1 MIISKIE
8 LVNWRSHEHTILE
21 FSSGTN
27 VFVGIMGSGKSSVLD
42 AVSYALFGRFP
53 KSDRRDVKIN
63 DIIRFGEKH
72 AKVQVWFSTSE
83 KKYMVSRAIG
93 NDSAELYE
101 INNGNTS
108 LIQKDKARVTK
119 TITSI
124 LGTDYS
130 IFVRAIYSEQNNID
144 YFFNL
149 APRKRKEEF
158 DTLLG
163 IDRFYTVLSN
173 TTRVIN
179 WLDVKAKD
187 IAAQYSDD
195 MLKQCKENVLTTEKQ
210 LNELKKKSE
219 HLSQEHED
227 VRKKYE
233 SEKIKFNQIQSLKKQ
248 YQTLKDT
255 LTSLKGK
262 IENLESQADK
272 LHYDRE
278 EHERLKNQAVQ
289 SKTKANEVKQ
299 QHSLFLKEQ
308 NIVYGQ
314 LSGAREKVK
323 RYDKITKTL
332 SEFEKEINDSEM
344 TTPLSEEL
352 KFADDSLQDRKMLFL
367 SAKQRINELK
377 RSINELS
384 PGISRCPLCGSELTE
399 KHVLKLVS
407 DSKEQIKKIEQDIKN
422 TNQEIKNF
430 KEKRDSIKT
439 KIMDLEKKRSLCES
453 LKKEKQALEGQPEQ
467 IEKLEKKH
475 EHILNKIIEVEK
487 ILEQANE
494 KEKIL
499 TAKLMDI
506 GHAKQVAESLDKSRK
521 DYVKIQN
528 ELQQINYN
536 EEKYMVQY
544 DAIKNYEKKIETL
557 FVELKG
563 LEQVVNEKNNML
575 SNYKKELMHLQ
586 NMYAKAQEYHMKSQ
600 ELRKFRNSMNET
612 IVELR
617 GYIINALNVAVE
629 RLWPTIYPYGDY
641 DAIRIE
647 ATDKDYLLMLHI
659 SNRGWVPI
667 SQVASGGEKM
677 CAALILRIALAI
689 VLSPDLGWLVLD
701 EPTHNLD
708 TEAVELMATMLEEKV
723 PTILN
728 QTFVITHDQTLLA
741 RDYDRIYLFKRDKIN
756 GKSTVVERIR

>member
-1 MIISKIE
+1 MIITKVE

-21 FSSGTN
+21 FSNGTN

-72 AKVQVWFSTSE
+72 SKVQVWFSTSE

-101 INNGNTS
+101 INDGNNS

-163 IDRFYTVLSN
+163 IDRFYTALSN

-195 MLKQCKENVLTTEKQ
+195 MFEQCKENVLTTEKQ

-219 HLSQEHED
+219 HLMHEHED

-233 SEKIKFNQIQSLKKQ
+233 SEKINFNQIQSLKKQ

-272 LHYDRE
+272 LHYDAE
-278 EHERLKNQAVQ
+278 EHERLENQAVQ

-308 NIVYGQ
+308 NNIYGQ

-352 KFADDSLQDRKMLFL
+352 KSADNSLQDRKMLFL

-377 RSINELS
+377 RSIKELS

-399 KHVLKLVS
+399 EHVRKLVTE
-407 DSKEQIKKIEQDIKN
+407 SKEQIKKIEQDIKN

-430 KEKRDSIKT
+430 TEKRDSIKT

-453 LKKEKQALEGQPEQ
+453 FKKEKQALAGQPEQ
-467 IEKLEKKH
+467 IEVMEKQH
-475 EHILNKIIEVEK
+475 EHILNKIIEIEK
-487 ILEQANE
+487 ILEQTNE

-506 GHAKQVAESLDKSRK
+506 GHAKQVAESLDKTKK
-521 DYVKIQN
+521 DYVKLQN

-544 DAIKNYEKKIETL
+544 DTIKNYEKKIETL

-586 NMYAKAQEYHMKSQ
+586 NMYAKAQEYRMKNQ

-659 SNRGWVPI
+659 NNRGWVPI

-708 TEAVELMATMLEEKV
+708 TEAVELMAAMLEEKV

-741 RDYDRIYLFKRDKIN
+741 RDYDRIYLFKRDKVN